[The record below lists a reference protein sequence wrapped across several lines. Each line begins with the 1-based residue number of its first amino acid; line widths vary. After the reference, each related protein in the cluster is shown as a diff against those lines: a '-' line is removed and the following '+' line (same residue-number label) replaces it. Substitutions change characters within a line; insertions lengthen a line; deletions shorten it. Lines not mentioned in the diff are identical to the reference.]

1 MTKAGLVE
9 MASPVILQKANLNG
23 LRGLLPDMFVHR
35 DAIAECVAFGV
46 LESTFCFG
54 QIETRPNQSMPMQER
69 IL

>member
-1 MTKAGLVE
+1 MTKAGLVK
-9 MASPVILQKANLNG
+9 MGGPVILQKADLNA

-35 DAIAECVAFGV
+35 DAIAEFVAFGV
-46 LESTFCFG
+46 LESISCFR